1 MKNGK
6 KPTRRQ
12 KQAIAQ
18 AGYDPADW
26 LVCKNGPFILEI
38 INRKDGET
46 SIISTGEERTIK
58 S

>member
-1 MKNGK
+1 LKNGK

-12 KQAIAQ
+12 KQAIVR

-46 SIISTGEERTIK
+46 SIISTGEERTN
-58 S
+58 

>member
-12 KQAIAQ
+12 KQAIER

-26 LVCKNGPFILEI
+26 LVCKNGPFFMEI
-38 INRKDGET
+38 INRKNNET
-46 SIISTGEERTIK
+46 SIISTGEERTN
-58 S
+58 